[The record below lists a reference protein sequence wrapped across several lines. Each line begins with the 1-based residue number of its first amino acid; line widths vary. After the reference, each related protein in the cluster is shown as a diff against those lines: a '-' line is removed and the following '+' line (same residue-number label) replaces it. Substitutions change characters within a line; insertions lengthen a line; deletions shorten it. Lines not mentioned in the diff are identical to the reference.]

1 MITDVVEG
9 TVRVLL
15 NGTSPNLIDGEEVV
29 VDYIFNFPAT
39 NSQFVTI
46 RSLNRTNTNQHGK
59 PEPIIS
65 TVRLTS
71 KTFQEK

>member
-1 MITDVVEG
+1 MIEDVITG
-9 TVRVLL
+9 TVKVLL

-46 RSLNRTNTNQHGK
+46 RSFDRFNLDRFGE
-59 PEPIIS
+59 PEPIVS
-65 TVRLTS
+65 TVRLTT
-71 KTFQEK
+71 KTFQEE

>member
-1 MITDVVEG
+1 MIKDVIKG
-9 TVRVLL
+9 TIIVLL
-15 NGTSPNLIDGEEVV
+15 KGTSPNLIDGEEVV

-46 RSLNRTNTNQHGK
+46 RSLNRTNINQHGK

-65 TVRLTS
+65 TVRLTN
-71 KTFQEK
+71 KTF

>member
-1 MITDVVEG
+1 MIEDVITG
-9 TVRVLL
+9 TVKVLL

-39 NSQFVTI
+39 NNQFVTI
-46 RSLNRTNTNQHGK
+46 RSLNRTNINQHGK

-71 KTFQEK
+71 KTFQEE

>member
-1 MITDVVEG
+1 MIKDVIKG
-9 TVRVLL
+9 TIRVLL
-15 NGTSPNLIDGEEVV
+15 KGNSPNLIDGEEVV

-46 RSLNRTNTNQHGK
+46 RSLNRTNINQHGK

-65 TVRLTS
+65 TVRLTN
-71 KTFQEK
+71 KTFQD

>member
-1 MITDVVEG
+1 MIKDVIKG
-9 TVRVLL
+9 TIRVLL
-15 NGTSPNLIDGEEVV
+15 NSNSPNLIDGEEVV

-46 RSLNRTNTNQHGK
+46 RSLSRTNINQHGK

-65 TVRLTS
+65 TVRLTN
-71 KTFQEK
+71 KTFQD